1 MIHLFSF
8 PYGRWG
14 WYTEV
19 RLGQGG
25 PLVRQLVMR
34 AAAVVL
40 GVILAGAGCAPP
52 SISPPAVREASAY
65 PAKAS
70 QAGLTVSADTYADP
84 DKSKAVF
91 GVELVRKGL
100 LAVNLIFKND
110 GPKKFFVYTNQI
122 TFKDANGQSNP
133 RLQVTQVAA
142 AIERRGFAS
151 GLGTA
156 SVGVGAFGLAARASP
171 ALAQSYL
178 EVSLAGRLLGPQ
190 SRANGFVFFGLN
202 KDRLVTGQVV
212 VPVHD
217 AADDRILVFEIPIP

>member
-1 MIHLFSF
+1 M
-8 PYGRWG
+8 
-14 WYTEV
+14 
-19 RLGQGG
+19 
-25 PLVRQLVMR
+25 RQLVMR

-40 GVILAGAGCAPP
+40 GVSLAGAGCAPP

-70 QAGLTVSADTYADP
+70 RAGLTVAADPYADP

-122 TFKDANGQSNP
+122 TFKDANGESHP
-133 RLQVTQVAA
+133 RLQVSQVAE
-142 AIERRGFAS
+142 AIERRGFAR
-151 GLGTA
+151 GLGTP
-156 SVGVGAFGLAARASP
+156 SVGVGIIGFGTRASP
-171 ALAQSYL
+171 GLAQSYL
-178 EVSLAGRLLGPQ
+178 EVSLVGRLLGPQ
-190 SRANGFVFFGLN
+190 SRANGFVYFGLN
-202 KDRLVTGQVV
+202 KDRLVTGQVF